1 MSRYITTKAN
11 FTLRRKHKQ
20 GSGATI
26 YENDYTTINP
36 LPNALKGEYVIGD
49 SNFVFTSRLGLN
61 MQRKHTRGKFIPN
74 PSGVTDERGAWT
86 IETIVDSGITEE
98 TRIRLKPNYSSIRDF
113 ACYGSAVKLV
123 QGTVNGVITDFPAEL
138 YFSDEDISFY
148 GPDENKGGYSFN
160 EENSGDTTGKLM
172 YNEYGI
178 DMIAKSIQ
186 EASVYNPLRYLALCG
201 SSYTYIE
208 SGGSEYDF
216 IGFDVTGTSSGV
228 CFEGKEI
235 QVDQLAKVELTFGDG
250 EIKEVKKTV
259 GVTIFK
265 DNDDQSVYYIYT
277 GANPGDRIRPKKE
290 IVEEYFRTCDDFT
303 AVLLDRR
310 PSPIYTATLET
321 PKETDTG
328 YFYEMKSYT
337 WPTFNGGFNPD
348 LSGAYYAYLQS
359 LISLGEFY
367 DEFYTDN
374 MWRSLTHEAIKTLDW
389 TYISNV
395 DGEIEDMST
404 IDTSRIEPISKIYG
418 RQFDDLKR
426 YADAI
431 KSSYIVTYDQK
442 RNAPDY
448 VLTDLLGNS
457 GWETKVLK
465 LTDDNSIVTD
475 PLYSGLSYGYS
486 SSDTDSEFLRRLK
499 LNSSYLFSTKGTRKG
514 LDAMMGMFGFG
525 PEDYEVHEYVYVF
538 KGKDSYPHFCADT
551 EAGNCDV
558 KYPLAKDVSTINKY
572 KINFNVL
579 DPYGDYCGIPVAEIG
594 YWPDG
599 SEGPNCSYVVP
610 WFSQGKKYDD
620 DLYFQKYGG
629 WGHRVSRPVNLEIAS
644 GITNLFEWDN
654 VPLYMETQA
663 RLKFARDFDEM
674 LQGAYASSHQYDV
687 FYVTDVSKITTDYT
701 PGVEDDISET
711 GVSHYFVLENPELS
725 QFLGYCDEGDV
736 IGYGWRSINMS
747 EIQEADTSSAGTLVL
762 YLESIQ
768 DDTTGNN
775 PHTGNG
781 LYDDGM
787 AYISGMSQIFN
798 YSLINRNFIGIND
811 DTCKKIKD
819 YTFNVEKQEDNRKCW
834 FFTEDY
840 NTRLKRSSACTSEE
854 VDTEFKE
861 VDITEI
867 LCSDSGV
874 MAGYGLDIQEVL
886 TSGAPANTILSVG
899 SEADGYM
906 SSGYMT
912 DESVMSAYTR
922 GSELQPYNPELG
934 TTASSG
940 EAAANSIVNVKNIDI
955 IFKVPSGVADVED
968 DEKIYKAYIEN
979 TVVPYLMQMVPSTS
993 ILSWNFSG
1001 GSESQPE
1008 RPTYGFLVDPK
1019 SASITENGTTT
1030 LKAYK
1035 ITYINGEEKKR
1046 EDVSSKATWKITS
1059 GGDYATVNGGVV
1071 TGKNKQESSQTVSIS
1086 VFYSTYS
1093 DTASITVGAH
1103 VPVYAYEM
1111 RIEAERTS
1119 IEPLGTT
1126 YIKAYLTTK
1135 KDGETQG
1142 TEEITPTWSI
1152 TSGQQ
1157 YAVIAPDGKL
1167 TGTNT
1172 GATAQNVTVSARY
1185 TSPTGVLSQTVDVRV
1200 QGKAYIVPNP
1210 SVVSGVSSAMGATEE
1225 FEIFTNLDWPIT
1237 FTISDPDNFEVI
1249 GTVTKPQSTLIVRA
1263 KTENTSPTERR
1274 CIITF
1279 SDPRGMAK
1287 DATVLVIQNEG
1298 KPPLVYPT
1306 VTMSADGIIPVPKE
1320 GGTATVTITVTDG
1333 TFDHYEVTPGVTVV
1347 SVQRPNETTVI
1358 ITLSFGENTTGEE
1371 VICTVT
1377 GYGRGVGYST
1387 GLTSSETIEVPQ
1399 TYSKWS
1405 LSDVDYVIFTYGWT
1419 EADGKDLDSLTFI
1432 DGLARNASDTYG
1444 AYYLKGVGF
1453 ANGSSDPGST
1463 DIYKEKFIG
1472 PNAASSALRM
1482 AGDNTKSGGE
1492 YTVINFKKINEY
1504 IKDAIN
1510 RGEIAANSKLI
1521 VYLMGSWYGER
1532 REGNASISFTAYK
1545 GGDISR
1551 NNIGTNTYNYT
1562 ITGNT
1567 EVKGSYTENN
1577 VNVFAAQRVTG
1588 IQGVEAHAIANYG
1601 EPIERYT
1608 TMAAFV
1614 YDYKYASF
1622 YLVTGEEL
1630 KSLGSRYRYG
1640 LQSCLSGTINLSG
1653 SKTITEDFTKN
1664 QEFVI
1669 SGVNK
1674 SVERTY
1680 NVTLN
1685 GQLNVV
1691 TGSTPGNVHSV
1702 QFQMVPNS
1710 CETYSTGTSD
1720 YDGQILLAYVNP
1732 TSFRVTI
1739 PAGHIYDGTGLY
1751 GYRVYYDVV
1760 NDDEYMREFLGYVT
1774 RQYIDINEKE

>member
-250 EIKEVKKTV
+250 ETKEVKKTV

-310 PSPIYTATLET
+310 PNPIYTATLET

-499 LNSSYLFSTKGTRKG
+499 LNSTYLFSTKGTRKG

-629 WGHRVSRPVNLEIAS
+629 WGHRISRPVNLEIAS

-701 PGVEDDISET
+701 PGDEDDISET
-711 GVSHYFVLENPELS
+711 GVSHYFVLENPELN

-867 LCSDSGV
+867 LCSDTGV
-874 MAGYGLDIQEVL
+874 IGGYGLDIQEVL
-886 TSGAPANTILSVG
+886 TSGAPANAILSVG

-955 IFKVPSGVADVED
+955 IFKVPSELSSSEQSSQTD

-1008 RPTYGFLVDPK
+1008 RPTYGFLVTPK

-1035 ITYINGEEKKR
+1035 ITYINGVETKR

-1086 VFYSTYS
+1086 VFYSSYS
-1093 DTASITVGAH
+1093 DTSSITVGAH
-1103 VPVYAYEM
+1103 TPVYTYEM

-1200 QGKAYIVPNP
+1200 QGEAYIIPNP
-1210 SVVSGVSSAMGATEE
+1210 AVVTGISSAMGATEE

-1237 FTISDPDNFEVI
+1237 FTISDPVNFEVI

-1263 KTENTSPTERR
+1263 KTENSDPTERR
-1274 CIITF
+1274 CTITF
-1279 SDPRGMAK
+1279 SDPRGMAE
-1287 DATVLVIQNEG
+1287 DAIVTVIQNEG

-1333 TFDHYEVTPGVTVV
+1333 TFDHYEVTPGVTVI
-1347 SVQRPNETTVI
+1347 SVQRPNETTAI
-1358 ITLSFGENTTGEE
+1358 ITLSFGANTTGEE

-1387 GLTSSETIEVPQ
+1387 GVTSSETIEVPQ

-1419 EADGKDLDSLTFI
+1419 EADGKDLDSFTFI
-1432 DGLARNASDTYG
+1432 DGLANSTADTYG
-1444 AYYLKGVGF
+1444 RYFEKGVGYN
-1453 ANGSSDPGST
+1453 NGELSDGEYYILPSVET
-1463 DIYKEKFIG
+1463 
-1472 PNAASSALRM
+1472 SVLRM
-1482 AGDNTKSGGE
+1482 GGDNLRTGGE
-1492 YTVINFKKINEY
+1492 YTLVNFKQLNED
-1504 IKDAIN
+1504 IIDAIT
-1510 RGEIAANSKLI
+1510 RGEIAPNAKLI
-1521 VYLMGSWYGER
+1521 IYLMGNWYNTKLA
-1532 REGNASISFTAYK
+1532 GNGSISFEAYK
-1545 GGDISR
+1545 GGEPVRVEVPES
-1551 NNIGTNTYNYT
+1551 YSYKYV
-1562 ITGNT
+1562 ITGDT
-1567 EVKGSYTENN
+1567 ELKGTHTETGI
-1577 VNVFAAQRVTG
+1577 NVFAGG
-1588 IQGVEAHAIANYG
+1588 IRNPFSIGGQNPLNNYSS
-1601 EPIERYT
+1601 
-1608 TMAAFV
+1608 MAAFV

-1622 YLVTGEEL
+1622 YLVTGEDL
-1630 KSLGSRYRYG
+1630 QRLASGRRYSYGRYYNTSGYIHVTGYDTQDLLVKPG
-1640 LQSCLSGTINLSG
+1640 LPDNIKVRNVDFTQERTYTINL
-1653 SKTITEDFTKN
+1653 DC
-1664 QEFVI
+1664 
-1669 SGVNK
+1669 
-1674 SVERTY
+1674 
-1680 NVTLN
+1680 
-1685 GQLNVV
+1685 NVV
-1691 TGSTPGNVHSV
+1691 WATGSTPGAAATP
-1702 QFQMVPNS
+1702 QIKMVENS
-1710 CETYSTGTSD
+1710 CSTVEPTSPE
-1720 YDGQILLAYVNP
+1720 YDGDIILRYVNP
-1732 TSFRVTI
+1732 TTFTVTF
-1739 PAGHIYDGTGLY
+1739 PAGHRYSGSSS
-1751 GYRVYYDVV
+1751 GYRVNYKVDTT
-1760 NDDEYMREFLGYVT
+1760 DEYVAD
-1774 RQYIDINEKE
+1774 YIGSEKYLDIIEQG